1 MRPKGSLEALGG
13 IIYGRLLCLMNFVAE
28 FKSID
33 AQLKA
38 DTVSSSYLRWQSVS
52 VNLQLWTIS
61 DVLRHWDFDRK

>member
-28 FKSID
+28 FNSID

-38 DTVSSSYLRWQSVS
+38 DTVSSSYLR
-52 VNLQLWTIS
+52 
-61 DVLRHWDFDRK
+61 